1 MMTSANKRS
10 VPTLFSE
17 KTDIYSHQV
26 RIVLAEKG
34 VAYEIE
40 NIQPDMISEDLME
53 LNPRG
58 TIPTLVDRDL
68 VLSNARII
76 MEYLDERFPHPPL
89 MPVYPV
95 LRAQCRLNMHR
106 IQNDW
111 YSLIDFVNKDPST
124 DEAKKVLKQLR
135 DEILALAPVFA
146 ETQYFLSEDFSL
158 VDCYVVP
165 LLWRMHNLGV
175 EFTGAG
181 SKAVRDYMSRS
192 FKRESFIQSVGGS
205 APKNLMD
212 DKD

>member
-1 MMTSANKRS
+1 MTNASKRA

-40 NIQPDMISEDLME
+40 NIAPGTISEDLME
-53 LNPRG
+53 VNPRG

-111 YSLIDFVNKDPST
+111 YSLIDLVDRDPT
-124 DEAKKVLKQLR
+124 TEEAKKALKQLK
-135 DEILALAPVFA
+135 EEVLSLGPVFA
-146 ETQYFLSEDFSL
+146 ETTYFLSEEFSL
-158 VDCYVVP
+158 VDCYIAP

-181 SKAVRDYMSRS
+181 SKAVKAYMLRV
-192 FKRESFIQSVGGS
+192 FKRDSFMQSVGGS

>member
-1 MMTSANKRS
+1 MTSANKRS

-40 NIQPDMISEDLME
+40 NVQRGTISEDLME
-53 LNPRG
+53 VNPRG
-58 TIPTLVDRDL
+58 TTPTLVDRDL

-106 IQNDW
+106 IQQDW
-111 YSLIDFVNKDPST
+111 YSLMDFIDRDPNT
-124 DEAKKVLKQLR
+124 PDAQKALKQLR
-135 DEILALAPVFA
+135 EEILALAPVFSNT
-146 ETQYFLSEDFSL
+146 EYFLSEDFSL
-158 VDCYVVP
+158 VDCYIAP

-175 EFTGAG
+175 EFSGKG
-181 SKAVRDYMSRS
+181 SAAVKGYMSRV
-192 FKRESFIQSVGGS
+192 FKRDSFLQSVGGS

>member
-1 MMTSANKRS
+1 MTNANKRS
-10 VPTLFSE
+10 VPTLFSS
-17 KTDIYSHQV
+17 KNDIYSHQV

-40 NIQPDMISEDLME
+40 NILADTISEDLME
-53 LNPRG
+53 VNPRG

-68 VLSNARII
+68 VLTNARII

-111 YSLIDFVNKDPST
+111 YTLIDLIDRDPST
-124 DEAKKVLKQLR
+124 NEAKKALNQLR
-135 DEILALAPVFA
+135 EEILALGSVFA
-146 ETQYFLSEDFSL
+146 DTDYFLSEDFSL
-158 VDCYVVP
+158 VDCYIAP
-165 LLWRMHNLGV
+165 LLWHMHNLGV

-181 SKAVRDYMSRS
+181 SKAVKAYMNRV
-192 FKRESFIQSVGGS
+192 FKRESFKQSVGGS
-205 APKNLMD
+205 APTNLMD
-212 DKD
+212 EKD

>member
-1 MMTSANKRS
+1 MTSANKRS
-10 VPTLFSE
+10 VPTLFSA

-40 NIQPDMISEDLME
+40 NISPDTISEDLIE

-111 YSLIDFVNKDPST
+111 FSLIDLVDKDPT
-124 DEAKKVLKQLR
+124 TAEAEKALKQLR
-135 DEILALAPVFA
+135 EEILALAPVFA
-146 ETQYFLSEDFSL
+146 DTQYFLSDDFSL
-158 VDCYVVP
+158 VDCYVAP

-175 EFTGAG
+175 EFTGKG
-181 SKAVRDYMSRS
+181 SAAVKAYMSRV
-192 FKRESFIQSVGGS
+192 FKRDSFVQSVGGS
-205 APKNLMD
+205 TPKNLMD
-212 DKD
+212 EKD

>member
-1 MMTSANKRS
+1 MTSTNKRS

-40 NIQPDMISEDLME
+40 NVQRGAISEDLME
-53 LNPRG
+53 VNPRG
-58 TIPTLVDRDL
+58 TTPTLVDRDL

-106 IQNDW
+106 IQQDW
-111 YSLIDFVNKDPST
+111 FSLMDLIDRDPSAP
-124 DEAKKVLKQLR
+124 EAQNALKQLKE
-135 DEILALAPVFA
+135 EILALAPVFSD
-146 ETQYFLSEDFSL
+146 TQYFLSEDFSL
-158 VDCYVVP
+158 VDCYVAP

-175 EFTGAG
+175 EFTGKG
-181 SKAVRDYMSRS
+181 SAAVKGYMGRV
-192 FKRESFIQSVGGS
+192 FKRDSFLQSVGGM

>member
-1 MMTSANKRS
+1 MTSANKRF

-40 NIQPDMISEDLME
+40 NVQRGTISEDLME
-53 LNPRG
+53 VNPRG
-58 TIPTLVDRDL
+58 TTPTLVDRDL

-106 IQNDW
+106 IQQDW
-111 YSLIDFVNKDPST
+111 YSLMDFIDRDPNT
-124 DEAKKVLKQLR
+124 PDAQKALKQLR
-135 DEILALAPVFA
+135 EEILALAPVFSDT
-146 ETQYFLSEDFSL
+146 EYFLSEDFSL
-158 VDCYVVP
+158 VDCYIAP

-175 EFTGAG
+175 EFSGKG
-181 SKAVRDYMSRS
+181 SAAVKGYMSRV
-192 FKRESFIQSVGGS
+192 FKRDSFLQSVGGS

>member
-1 MMTSANKRS
+1 MTSANKRS
-10 VPTLFSE
+10 VPTLFAD
-17 KTDIYSHQV
+17 KIDIYSHQV

-40 NIQPDMISEDLME
+40 NIQTSSISEDLME
-53 LNPRG
+53 INPRG

-106 IQNDW
+106 IQKDW

-124 DEAKKVLKQLR
+124 PEARKVLNQLR
-135 DEILALAPVFA
+135 EEILALGSVFA
-146 ETQYFLSEDFSL
+146 ETTYFLSDDFSL
-158 VDCYVVP
+158 VDCYVAP

-181 SKAVRDYMSRS
+181 SKAVKAYMSRV
-192 FKRESFIQSVGGS
+192 FKRDSFVQSIGGS

-212 DKD
+212 EKD